1 MKTTRTTTR
10 HFKTRAGEPN
20 DLKTMSMAALS
31 TSRILRER
39 VSSTTNASVSAT
51 RKSNF
56 IHQRNRHRAADV
68 RSTAASEDDYN
79 AAMKAYSETPYEYKH
94 ELGLC
99 KCAEKTVAR
108 FSLFDS
114 GKSALHARM
123 TVSDASTT
131 ID

>member
-1 MKTTRTTTR
+1 
-10 HFKTRAGEPN
+10 
-20 DLKTMSMAALS
+20 
-31 TSRILRER
+31 
-39 VSSTTNASVSAT
+39 
-51 RKSNF
+51 
-56 IHQRNRHRAADV
+56 
-68 RSTAASEDDYN
+68 
-79 AAMKAYSETPYEYKH
+79 MKAYSETPYEYKH

-114 GKSALHARM
+114 GKSALHTRM

>member
-1 MKTTRTTTR
+1 MT
-10 HFKTRAGEPN
+10 
-20 DLKTMSMAALS
+20 ALS
-31 TSRILRER
+31 TSHTLRER

-56 IHQRNRHRAADV
+56 IHQHRNRHRAVGV

-99 KCAEKTVAR
+99 KCAENTVAR
-108 FSLFDS
+108 FFALRRSSLCWKKRFS
-114 GKSALHARM
+114 H
-123 TVSDASTT
+123 SDGSLGRL
-131 ID
+131 DDD

>member
-1 MKTTRTTTR
+1 
-10 HFKTRAGEPN
+10 
-20 DLKTMSMAALS
+20 MSIAALS
-31 TSRILRER
+31 SLRILRER

-56 IHQRNRHRAADV
+56 IHQHRNRHRAVGV

-99 KCAEKTVAR
+99 KCAEKIVAR
-108 FSLFDS
+108 F
-114 GKSALHARM
+114 
-123 TVSDASTT
+123 
-131 ID
+131 

>member
-1 MKTTRTTTR
+1 MT
-10 HFKTRAGEPN
+10 A
-20 DLKTMSMAALS
+20 SS
-31 TSRILRER
+31 TSHALRER
-39 VSSTTNASVSAT
+39 VSSTTNTSVSAT

-56 IHQRNRHRAADV
+56 IHQRNRHRAVGV

-99 KCAEKTVAR
+99 KCATNTVAR
-108 FSLFDS
+108 FSLFVVELFV
-114 GKSALHARM
+114 GKSAFHTRM
-123 TVSDASTT
+123 AVLDASTK